1 MASCDAAGNLLLS
14 LLRGGH
20 MLITGPNGSGKTSLL
35 RVLAG
40 LWAPLEGKVTVPRS
54 EVSGS
59 KVGRC
64 RLEHVF
70 ASTE

>member
-1 MASCDAAGNLLLS
+1 
-14 LLRGGH
+14 